1 MEAPNHSRTIFR
13 NISPIDHRYSVS
25 GEAVFEALV
34 PWLSEEASIAANT
47 RAEIA
52 LIKAHLSLR
61 GALNP
66 GLSAALEKA
75 AAGVTPEEVYAE
87 EAKTRHNIRALVN
100 VLKKKVPPET
110 APLVHLGATSV
121 DILDTGLS
129 WRIRG
134 ATDTVVL
141 PLLRKLELLLCA
153 FADQEAETP
162 QVGRTHGQH
171 AVPIT
176 LGFAFAEYVSRL
188 GKSML
193 EIEKRSKELKGK
205 LAGAVGAYNAAGMI
219 VKDPEELERRYLAE
233 LGLEPSEHSTQLVE
247 PEYLLRLLLE
257 FNTAFG
263 IIANLADD
271 LRNLQRTEIGELR
284 EGFAADQVGS
294 STMPQKRNPWNSEH
308 VKSLWKTFMPRAA
321 TFFMDQISE
330 HQRDLTNSASQRFT
344 ADYIAGFCLALSRMA
359 AVVEG
364 LAADRERLLA
374 NLRGGGGIPGGILAE
389 PAYILLAE
397 SGVSDAH
404 EVIRKITL
412 AAEKEHTSFA
422 QALAAEPQVLA
433 RIGEQLAALGVIPA
447 AAAALSFFD
456 NPERYSGLAAKKA
469 KTIARKYRELCGS
482 EEGGVGREELREK
495 S

>member
-1 MEAPNHSRTIFR
+1 MEAPNSSRTIFR

-25 GEAVFEALV
+25 EAVVFEALV
-34 PWLSEEASIAANT
+34 PWLSEEAAVAASVK
-47 RAEIA
+47 AETA
-52 LIKAHLSLR
+52 LIKAHLRLR
-61 GALNP
+61 GRLTPAVE
-66 GLSAALEKA
+66 GALEKA
-75 AAGVTPEEVYAE
+75 AASVSPEEVYAE

-100 VLKKKVPPET
+100 VLKQKVPPET

-134 ATDTVVL
+134 AAEQVVL
-141 PLLRKLELLLCA
+141 PLLRKLELLLCG
-153 FADQEAETP
+153 FVEREAETP

-176 LGFAFAEYVSRL
+176 LGFALAEYVSRL
-188 GKSML
+188 GKSIL
-193 EIEKRSKELKGK
+193 EIEGRAKQLKGK

-219 VKDPEELERRYLAE
+219 VKDPEELERQYLAE

-263 IIANLADD
+263 VIANLADD

-284 EGFAADQVGS
+284 EGFAGDQVGS

-308 VKSLWKTFMPRAA
+308 VKSLWKTFMPRTI

-330 HQRDLTNSASQRFT
+330 HQRDLSNSASQRFI
-344 ADYIAGFCLALSRMA
+344 ADYITGFCLAVSRMA
-359 AVVEG
+359 AVIEG
-364 LAADRERLLA
+364 LRADRERLLA
-374 NLRGGGGIPGGILAE
+374 NLRGGGIPGGILAE

-412 AAEKEHTSFA
+412 AAEKGNTTFA
-422 QALAAEPQVLA
+422 EALASEPETLN
-433 RIGEQLAALGVIPA
+433 RIGGQLAALGLIPSA
-447 AAAALSFFD
+447 GEALSFFD
-456 NPERYSGLAAKKA
+456 RPERYKGLAVKKA
-469 KTIARKYRELCGS
+469 KAIAAKYREIFCKGGVRS
-482 EEGGVGREELREK
+482 EE
-495 S
+495 